1 MATPKP
7 QRTPEQIEDIILR
20 KIFLVTLS
28 DSMDT
33 DSRIVY
39 LELTAAEILS
49 EGKDLKLSRD
59 LMERV
64 LIDRL
69 SGSFQ
74 SAEPA
79 FQYLINSYRRAYEE
93 GKKIGNMKDK
103 NLRSDMESVV
113 RQGKKL
119 LVSYCR
125 IHLANP
131 DCFGANDV
139 PNKNKLSVSPLLPFI
154 FSEVGGGLDGFGTSS
169 SSGGVQCP
177 PGFLKEFFEEADF
190 DSLDP
195 ILRGLYENLRGS
207 ILNVSA
213 LGNFQQPLRALL
225 YLLSFPVGARS
236 LVNHPWWIPKG
247 VYLNGRVIEM
257 TSILGPFFHV
267 SALPDHTIFKSQPDV
282 GQQCFSEASTRR
294 PADLLSSFTTIK
306 TVMKSLYKDL
316 GDVLLALL
324 KNTETRE
331 NVLEYLAEVINKNSS
346 RAHIQVEPLSCA
358 SSGMFV
364 NLGAVMLR
372 LCDPFLDGSLTKRD
386 KIDPKYVFYSNRL
399 DLRSLTAL
407 HASSEE
413 ISQWINKDNPGS
425 IDGSRQHSDGENH
438 LLQSQEATS
447 SSSIASEPSLL
458 NVNPASSGGGGKSKY
473 TFICECFFMTAR
485 VLNLGLLKSF
495 SDFKHLVQDISR
507 AEDALATL
515 KAMLGQTPSSQLELD
530 ISRLEKEIETYSQ
543 EKLCYEAQIL
553 RDVDL
558 IQHALSFYRLMV
570 VWLVGLVG
578 GFKMPLP
585 LTCPMEFACMPEHF
599 VEDAMELLIF
609 ASRIP
614 KALDGV
620 VLVCCILYF
629 GTLCPLYFNLA
640 LFALCF
646 LSKPISHVKDFF
658 CGLSVWQDDFM
669 NIIIMFMGSPNF
681 IRNPYLRAK
690 MVEVL
695 NCWMPRRSGSSS
707 ATATLFEGHQMSLEY
722 LVRNLLK
729 LYVDIE
735 FTGSH
740 TQFYDK
746 FNIRHNIAELL
757 EYLWQVPSHRNAWT
771 QIAKEEEKGVY
782 LNFLN
787 FLINDSIYLL
797 DESLNKILELKEIE
811 AEMSNT
817 AEWERR
823 PAQERQERTRLFH
836 SQENIIR
843 IDMKLANEDVS
854 MLAFTSEQIVVPFL
868 LPEMV
873 ERVASMLNYFLLQL
887 VGPQRKS
894 LTLKDPEK
902 YEFRPKQLLKQIVRI
917 YVHLARGDKEN
928 IFPAA
933 ISSDGRSYNEQLFS
947 AAADVLRKIGE
958 DMRVIQE
965 FIGLGAKAKAAA
977 SQAMDTEATLG
988 EIPDEFLDPIQ
999 YTLMKDPVILPSSRI
1014 TVDRPVIQRHLLSDS
1029 TDPFNRSHL
1038 TANMLIPDTEL
1049 KARIEDFIM
1058 SQELKRRGEGLN
1070 IQSIKDTI
1078 QTTNGEMLID

>member
-1 MATPKP
+1 MSTQKP
-7 QRTPEQIEDIILR
+7 QRSPQEIEDIILR
-20 KIFLVTLS
+20 KIFLVTLGGS
-28 DSMDT
+28 SET
-33 DSRIVY
+33 DPRIVY
-39 LELTAAEILS
+39 LELTAAEVLS
-49 EGKDLKLSRD
+49 EGKELRLSRD

-69 SGSFQ
+69 SGSFPN
-74 SAEPA
+74 AEPP
-79 FQYLINSYRRAYEE
+79 FRYLIGCYSRAFDE
-93 GKKIGNMKDK
+93 GRKIGSMKDK
-103 NLRSDMESVV
+103 NVKSEMEDVV
-113 RQGKKL
+113 KQAKKL
-119 LVSYCR
+119 AVSYCR
-125 IHLANP
+125 IHLGNP
-131 DCFGANDV
+131 ELFGGANLDASASKS
-139 PNKNKLSVSPLLPFI
+139 NVSPLLPYVFGKVASTVEG
-154 FSEVGGGLDGFGTSS
+154 FASTSEGIKP
-169 SSGGVQCP
+169 P
-177 PGFLKEFFEEADF
+177 PGFLEEFFGDSDF

-195 ILRGLYENLRGS
+195 ILKQLYEDLRGS
-207 ILNVSA
+207 VLKVSA
-213 LGNFQQPLRALL
+213 LGNFQQPLRALM
-225 YLLSFPVGARS
+225 LLVSFPMGAKS
-236 LVNHPWWIPKG
+236 LVNHRWWIPKG

-257 TSILGPFFHV
+257 TSILGPFFAV
-267 SALPDHTIFKSQPDV
+267 SALPDHAMFKGQPDV

-306 TVMKSLYKDL
+306 TVMNNLYTSLKE
-316 GDVLLALL
+316 VLLSLL
-324 KNTETRE
+324 KNADTRDS
-331 NVLEYLAEVINKNSS
+331 VLEYLAEVINKNAS
-346 RAHIQVEPLSCA
+346 RAHIQVDPISCA

-364 NLGAVMLR
+364 NLSAVMLQ
-372 LCDPFLDGSLTKRD
+372 LCEPFIDRDLSKKD

-399 DLRSLTAL
+399 DWRPLTAL

-413 ISQWINKDNPGS
+413 VAEWINKGDTEKNS
-425 IDGSRQHSDGENH
+425 KSGEHNEGQNR

-447 SSSIASEPSLL
+447 SGSGQ
-458 NVNPASSGGGGKSKY
+458 SSGTERAKY
-473 TFICECFFMTAR
+473 PFICECFFMTAR
-485 VLNLGLLKSF
+485 VLNLGLLKAF

-507 AEDALATL
+507 CEDTLSTL
-515 KAMLGQTPSSQLELD
+515 KDAQGHTPSQQLDVEIARLQKEMEL
-530 ISRLEKEIETYSQ
+530 YSQ

-553 RDVDL
+553 RDKDL
-558 IQHALSFYRLMV
+558 IQWALSFYRLMV
-570 VWLVGLVG
+570 VWLVDMVG

-585 LTCPMEFACMPEHF
+585 SDCPKEFACMPEHF
-599 VEDAMELLIF
+599 VEDTMELLIF

-614 KALDGV
+614 RALDGV
-620 VLVCCILYF
+620 VL
-629 GTLCPLYFNLA
+629 
-640 LFALCF
+640 
-646 LSKPISHVKDFF
+646 
-658 CGLSVWQDDFM
+658 DDFM
-669 NIIIMFMGSPNF
+669 NFIIMFMASPQF

-695 NCWMPRRSGSSS
+695 NCWMPRRSGSSM
-707 ATATLFEGHQMSLEY
+707 TASLFEGHQLSLQF

-746 FNIRHNIAELL
+746 FNIRHYIAELL
-757 EYLWQVPSHRNAWT
+757 EYLWQVPSHRNIWR

-797 DESLNKILELKEIE
+797 DESLNKILELKTLE

-854 MLAFTSEQIVVPFL
+854 MLAFTSEQITAPFL

-894 LTLKDPEK
+894 LSLKDPEK
-902 YEFRPKQLLKQIVRI
+902 YEFRPKDLLKQIVRM
-917 YVHLARGDKEN
+917 YVHLARGDSQN

-933 ISSDGRSYNEQLFS
+933 ISKDGRSYNEQLFS
-947 AAADVLRKIGE
+947 AAAVVLRRIGE
-958 DMRVIQE
+958 DGRVVTE
-965 FIGLGAKAKAAA
+965 FLDLGAKAKVAATE
-977 SQAMDTEATLG
+977 AMDTEETLG

-1014 TVDRPVIQRHLLSDS
+1014 TVDRPVIQRHLLSDT
-1029 TDPFNRSHL
+1029 TDPFNRSQL
-1038 TANMLIPDTEL
+1038 TVDMLVPDVEL
-1049 KARIEDFIM
+1049 KARIDEFIR
-1058 SQELKRRGEGLN
+1058 SQESKKRGEGMGFP
-1070 IQSIKDTI
+1070 SSKAMI
-1078 QTTNGEMLID
+1078 QTNNEEMLID

>member
-7 QRTPEQIEDIILR
+7 QRTPEEIEDIILR
-20 KIFLVTLS
+20 KIFLVTLRENPENPSSS
-28 DSMDT
+28 DP
-33 DSRIVY
+33 RVAY
-39 LELTAAEILS
+39 LEMTAAEMLS
-49 EGKDLKLSRD
+49 EGKSLLLSRD

-69 SGSFQ
+69 SGEFPNS
-74 SAEPA
+74 EPP
-79 FQYLINSYRRAYEE
+79 FNYLIGCYKRAHEE
-93 GKKIGNMKDK
+93 IKKISNMKDK
-103 NLRSDMESVV
+103 TLRSEMESAAK
-113 RQGKKL
+113 QAKKL
-119 LVSYCR
+119 AVSYAR
-125 IHLANP
+125 IHLGNP
-131 DCFGANDV
+131 DLFSNGNLRDTNPKAGS
-139 PNKNKLSVSPLLPFI
+139 SVSSSSPLFPLLFA
-154 FSEVGGGLDGFGTSS
+154 EVSNGVMLDGFGGNDFG
-169 SSGGVQCP
+169 SGVDCP
-177 PGFLKEFFEEADF
+177 PGFLEEFFKDSDF
-190 DSLDP
+190 DTLDP
-195 ILRGLYENLRGS
+195 ILKGLYEDLRGS
-207 ILNVSA
+207 VLKVSA
-213 LGNFQQPLRALL
+213 LGNFQQPLRALS
-225 YLLSFPVGARS
+225 YLVKLPVGAKS

-282 GQQCFSEASTRR
+282 GQQCFSDASTRR
-294 PADLLSSFTTIK
+294 AADLLSSFTTIK
-306 TVMKSLYKDL
+306 TLMNTLYNDL
-316 GDVLLALL
+316 ADVLLCLL
-324 KNTETRE
+324 RNPETRDS
-331 NVLEYLAEVINKNSS
+331 VLEYLAEVINKNAS
-346 RAHIQVEPLSCA
+346 RAHLQVDPISCA

-364 NLGAVMLR
+364 NLSAVMLR
-372 LCDPFLDGSLTKRD
+372 LAEPFLDANLTKRD
-386 KIDPKYVFYSNRL
+386 KIDPAYVFNSIHL
-399 DLRSLTAL
+399 DLRGLTAL
-407 HASSEE
+407 HATSEE
-413 ISQWINKDNPGS
+413 VAEWIDKVNPVKT
-425 IDGSRQHSDGENH
+425 DGSGLNRDGESG
-438 LLQSQEATS
+438 LRQMQEAS
-447 SSSIASEPSLL
+447 SSGSAL
-458 NVNPASSGGGGKSKY
+458 NVKPTQSSGEKAKY
-473 TFICECFFMTAR
+473 PFICECFFMTAR
-485 VLNLGLLKSF
+485 VLNLGLLKAF

-507 AEDALATL
+507 SEDTLDTL
-515 KAMLGQTPSSQLELD
+515 KAMQGQTPSPQLELE
-530 ISRLEKEIETYSQ
+530 ISRLEKEIELYSQ
-543 EKLCYEAQIL
+543 EKFCYEAQIL
-553 RDVDL
+553 RDVVL
-558 IQHALSFYRLMV
+558 IQQALSFYRLMV

-585 LTCPMEFACMPEHF
+585 SKCPMEFASMPEHF

-620 VLVCCILYF
+620 IL
-629 GTLCPLYFNLA
+629 
-640 LFALCF
+640 
-646 LSKPISHVKDFF
+646 
-658 CGLSVWQDDFM
+658 DDFM
-669 NIIIMFMGSPNF
+669 NFIIMFMASPQF
-681 IRNPYLRAK
+681 IKNPYLRAK

-695 NCWMPRRSGSSS
+695 NCWMPRRSGSS
-707 ATATLFEGHQMSLEY
+707 ATSTLFEGHQLSLEY

-757 EYLWQVPSHRNAWT
+757 EYLWQVPSHRNAWK

-797 DESLNKILELKEIE
+797 DESLNKILELKELE

-854 MLAFTSEQIVVPFL
+854 MLAFTSEQITAPFL

-873 ERVASMLNYFLLQL
+873 ERVANMLNYFLLQL

-902 YEFRPKQLLKQIVRI
+902 YEFRPKELLKQIVRI
-917 YVHLARGDKEN
+917 YVHLAKGDAKN

-947 AAADVLRKIGE
+947 AAADVLRRIGE
-958 DMRVIQE
+958 DGRIIQD
-965 FIGLGAKAKAAA
+965 FIELGAKAKAAA
-977 SQAMDTEATLG
+977 SEAMDTEAALG
-988 EIPDEFLDPIQ
+988 DIPDEFLDPIQ

-1014 TVDRPVIQRHLLSDS
+1014 TLDRPVIQRHLLSDS

-1038 TANMLIPDTEL
+1038 TAEMLIPNTEL
-1049 KARIEDFIM
+1049 KARIEEFIR
-1058 SQELKRRGEGLN
+1058 SQELKRHGEGLN
-1070 IQSIKDTI
+1070 MQSSKGTI
-1078 QTTNGEMLID
+1078 QPTSGEMLID

>member
-28 DSMDT
+28 DSMET

-49 EGKDLKLSRD
+49 EGKDLYLSRD

-69 SGSFQ
+69 SGSFA

-113 RQGKKL
+113 RQVKKL

-131 DCFGANDV
+131 DCFGANDEA
-139 PNKNKLSVSPLLPFI
+139 NKSKSSVSPLLPFI

-225 YLLSFPVGARS
+225 YLVSFPVGARS

-364 NLGAVMLR
+364 NLSAVMLR
-372 LCDPFLDGSLTKRD
+372 LCDPFLDASLTKRE

-399 DLRSLTAL
+399 DLRTLTAL
-407 HASSEE
+407 HASSEDITE
-413 ISQWINKDNPGS
+413 WINKDNPGS
-425 IDGSRQHSDGENH
+425 TDGSRQHSVGENR

-458 NVNPASSGGGGKSKY
+458 NVKAKSSGGGKSKY

-485 VLNLGLLKSF
+485 VLNLGLLKAF

-515 KAMLGQTPSSQLELD
+515 KAMQEQTPSSQLELD

-553 RDVDL
+553 RDGDL

-585 LTCPMEFACMPEHF
+585 STCPMEFACMPEHF

-620 VLVCCILYF
+620 VL
-629 GTLCPLYFNLA
+629 
-640 LFALCF
+640 
-646 LSKPISHVKDFF
+646 
-658 CGLSVWQDDFM
+658 DDFM
-669 NIIIMFMGSPNF
+669 NFIIMFMGSPDF

-707 ATATLFEGHQMSLEY
+707 ATASLFEGHQMSLVY

-771 QIAKEEEKGVY
+771 LIAKEEEKGVY

-817 AEWERR
+817 AEWEQR

-902 YEFRPKQLLKQIVRI
+902 YEFRPKQLLKQIVCI

-965 FIGLGAKAKAAA
+965 FIELGAKAKAAA
-977 SQAMDTEATLG
+977 SLAKDTEAALG

-1038 TANMLIPDTEL
+1038 TADMLIPDIEL
-1049 KARIEDFIM
+1049 KARIEEFIR
-1058 SQELKRRGEGLN
+1058 SQELKRHGEGLN

>member
-7 QRTPEQIEDIILR
+7 SRTPAEIEDIILR
-20 KIFLVTLS
+20 KIFLVSLA
-28 DSMDT
+28 DSMEN
-33 DSRIVY
+33 DSRVVY
-39 LELTAAEILS
+39 LEMTAAEILS
-49 EGKDLKLSRD
+49 EGKELKLSRE

-64 LIDRL
+64 VIDRL
-69 SGSFQ
+69 SGSFPA
-74 SAEPA
+74 AEPP
-79 FQYLINSYRRAYEE
+79 FQYLVNSYRRAYEE
-93 GKKIGNMKDK
+93 GKKIASMKDK
-103 NLRSDMESVV
+103 NVRSEMELVV
-113 RQGKKL
+113 KQAKKL
-119 LVSYCR
+119 AVSYCR
-125 IHLANP
+125 IHLGNP
-131 DCFGANDV
+131 DMF
-139 PNKNKLSVSPLLPFI
+139 PNHDTNKSNVSPLLPLI
-154 FSEVGGGLDGFGTSS
+154 FAEVGGNLDGFGGS
-169 SSGGVQCP
+169 SSGASSP
-177 PGFLKEFFEEADF
+177 PGFLEEFFRDADY
-190 DSLDP
+190 DSIEPVLKQ
-195 ILRGLYENLRGS
+195 LYEDLRGS
-207 ILNVSA
+207 VLKVSA

-225 YLLSFPVGARS
+225 LLVNYPVGAKA
-236 LVNHPWWIPKG
+236 LVSHKWWIPKML
-247 VYLNGRVIEM
+247 YLNGRVMEM
-257 TSILGPFFHV
+257 TTILGPFFHV
-267 SALPDHTIFKSQPDV
+267 SALPDHSIFKSEPDI

-306 TVMKSLYKDL
+306 TVMNNLYDGL
-316 GDVLLALL
+316 AEVLMCLL
-324 KNTETRE
+324 KNTNTRE

-346 RAHIQVEPLSCA
+346 RGHLQVDLLSCA

-364 NLGAVMLR
+364 NLSAVMLR
-372 LCDPFLDGSLTKRD
+372 LCEPFLDANMTKRD

-399 DLRSLTAL
+399 ELSGLTAL

-413 ISQWINKDNPGS
+413 VSQWFDNNSAEVDTSTSTG
-425 IDGSRQHSDGENH
+425 DGQNRMI
-438 LLQSQEATS
+438 QSQEAS
-447 SSSIASEPSLL
+447 SSSNSANEPSLQ
-458 NVNPASSGGGGKSKY
+458 NNKPVSKSSETTKY

-485 VLNLGLLKSF
+485 VLNLGLLKAF

-507 AEDALATL
+507 CEDALNSY
-515 KAMLGQTPSSQLELD
+515 KAIQEQAPSPQLQQD
-530 ISRLEKEIETYSQ
+530 VARLEKEIELYTQ

-553 RDVDL
+553 RDGGIL
-558 IQHALSFYRLMV
+558 QRALSYYRLMV

-585 LTCPMEFACMPEHF
+585 ETCPKEFACMPEHF
-599 VEDAMELLIF
+599 VEDTMELLIF

-614 KALDGV
+614 RALDGV
-620 VLVCCILYF
+620 ML
-629 GTLCPLYFNLA
+629 
-640 LFALCF
+640 
-646 LSKPISHVKDFF
+646 
-658 CGLSVWQDDFM
+658 DDFM
-669 NIIIMFMGSPNF
+669 NFIIMFMASPEY

-695 NCWMPRRSGSSS
+695 NCWMPQRSGSK
-707 ATATLFEGHQMSLEY
+707 ATETLFEGHPLSLEY

-757 EYLWQVPSHRNAWT
+757 EYLWQVPSHRNVWRR
-771 QIAKEEEKGVY
+771 IAKEEEKGVY

-797 DESLNKILELKEIE
+797 DESLNKILELKELE

-817 AEWERR
+817 VEWESR

-854 MLAFTSEQIVVPFL
+854 MLAFTSEQITVPFL

-902 YEFRPKQLLKQIVRI
+902 YEFRPKLLLKQIVTI
-917 YVHLARGDKEN
+917 YVNLARGDKDS

-933 ISSDGRSYNEQLFS
+933 IIRDGRSYNEQLFG
-947 AAADVLRKIGE
+947 AASDVLRRIGE
-958 DMRVIQE
+958 DARTIQE
-965 FIGLGAKAKAAA
+965 FVELGAKAKVAAVEA
-977 SQAMDTEATLG
+977 SDAEAALG
-988 EIPDEFLDPIQ
+988 DIPDEFLDPIQ
-999 YTLMKDPVILPSSRI
+999 CTLMKDPVILPSSRVV
-1014 TVDRPVIQRHLLSDS
+1014 VDRPVIQRHLLSDT

-1038 TANMLIPDTEL
+1038 TADMLIPDLEL
-1049 KARIEDFIM
+1049 KAKIEEFVK
-1058 SQELKRRGEGLN
+1058 SQELRRRGGGGEGLSMQN
-1070 IQSIKDTI
+1070 AKDKI
-1078 QTTNGEMLID
+1078 QTTDTTTLID

>member
-1 MATPKP
+1 MATQKP
-7 QRTPEQIEDIILR
+7 QRTPEEVEDIILR
-20 KIFLVTLS
+20 KIFLVTLKENQENSSS
-28 DSMDT
+28 DPKV
-33 DSRIVY
+33 VY
-39 LELTAAEILS
+39 LERTAAEILS
-49 EGKDLKLSRD
+49 EGKSLLLSRD

-69 SGSFQ
+69 SGDFPNSESPFL
-74 SAEPA
+74 
-79 FQYLINSYRRAYEE
+79 YLIGCYRRAHEE
-93 GKKIGNMKDK
+93 IKKISNMKDK
-103 NLRSDMESVV
+103 TLRSEMEAAAK
-113 RQGKKL
+113 QAKKL
-119 LVSYCR
+119 AASYAR
-125 IHLANP
+125 IHLGNP
-131 DCFGANDV
+131 EWFSNGNLRDSNLKTGSS
-139 PNKNKLSVSPLLPFI
+139 LSSNSPLLPLLFA
-154 FSEVGGGLDGFGTSS
+154 EVSSGVMLDGFGGNELG
-169 SSGGVQCP
+169 SGVDCP
-177 PGFLKEFFEEADF
+177 PGFLEEFFKDSDF
-190 DSLDP
+190 DTLDQ
-195 ILRGLYENLRGS
+195 ILKGLYEDLRGS
-207 ILNVSA
+207 VLKVSA

-225 YLLSFPVGARS
+225 YLAHFPVCAKS

-294 PADLLSSFTTIK
+294 QDNSFIK
-306 TVMKSLYKDL
+306 TIMNTLYDGL
-316 GDVLLALL
+316 AEVLLCLL

-331 NVLEYLAEVINKNSS
+331 SVLEYLAEVINKNAS
-346 RAHIQVEPLSCA
+346 RAHIQVDPISCA

-364 NLGAVMLR
+364 NLSAVMLR
-372 LCDPFLDGSLTKRD
+372 LCEPFLDANLTKRD
-386 KIDPKYVFYSNRL
+386 KIDPNYVFYSNRL
-399 DLRSLTAL
+399 DLRGLTAL
-407 HASSEE
+407 HATSEE
-413 ISQWINKDNPGS
+413 VSEWMNKDNPVKT
-425 IDGSRQHSDGENH
+425 DGTRPHGDGENR

-447 SSSIASEPSLL
+447 SGSTLSVKPTS
-458 NVNPASSGGGGKSKY
+458 SSGEKAKY
-473 TFICECFFMTAR
+473 PFICECFFMTAR
-485 VLNLGLLKSF
+485 VLNLGLLKAF

-507 AEDALATL
+507 CEDTLATL
-515 KAMLGQTPSSQLELD
+515 KAMQGQAPSSQLELD
-530 ISRLEKEIETYSQ
+530 ISRLEKEIELYSQ
-543 EKLCYEAQIL
+543 EKFCYEAQIL
-553 RDVDL
+553 KDGAL

-570 VWLVGLVG
+570 IWLVGLVG

-585 LTCPMEFACMPEHF
+585 STCPMEFASMPEHF

-609 ASRIP
+609 SSRIP
-614 KALDGV
+614 RALDGV
-620 VLVCCILYF
+620 LL
-629 GTLCPLYFNLA
+629 
-640 LFALCF
+640 
-646 LSKPISHVKDFF
+646 
-658 CGLSVWQDDFM
+658 DDFM
-669 NIIIMFMGSPNF
+669 NFIIMFMASPQF
-681 IRNPYLRAK
+681 INNPYLRAK

-695 NCWMPRRSGSSS
+695 NCWMPRGSGSS
-707 ATATLFEGHQMSLEY
+707 ATSTLFDGHQLSLEY

-757 EYLWQVPSHRNAWT
+757 EYLWQVPSHRNAWK

-797 DESLNKILELKEIE
+797 DESLNKILELKELE
-811 AEMSNT
+811 AEMSNS

-823 PAQERQERTRLFH
+823 SAQERQERTRLFH

-854 MLAFTSEQIVVPFL
+854 MLAFTSEQITAPFL

-894 LTLKDPEK
+894 LSLKDPVK
-902 YEFRPKQLLKQIVRI
+902 YEFRPKELLEQIVRI
-917 YVHLARGDKEN
+917 YVHLARGDAKN

-947 AAADVLRKIGE
+947 AAADVLRRIGMDGRIIE
-958 DMRVIQE
+958 D
-965 FIGLGAKAKAAA
+965 FIELGAKAKAAA
-977 SQAMDTEATLG
+977 SEAMDTEAALG
-988 EIPDEFLDPIQ
+988 DIPDEFLDPIQ

-1038 TANMLIPDTEL
+1038 TADMLIPHTEL
-1049 KARIEDFIM
+1049 KARIQEFIR
-1058 SQELKRRGEGLN
+1058 SHELKRRGEGLN
-1070 IQSIKDTI
+1070 MQSSKGTI
-1078 QTTNGEMLID
+1078 QPTSGEMLID